1 MNSIT
6 QLAPTQNSF
15 AWTNTSTGPPEAT
28 VEIQF
33 DGLAGSGVISL
44 TSHAGFTVINLTAT
58 GTAYGS
64 LSPLTTDMTSA
75 GIQST
80 GGYFPTATFPT
91 NTTTLT
97 SSNWFTLP
105 PTTASS
111 SMHLYHHHQRRLP
124 Y

>member
-33 DGLAGSGVISL
+33 DGLAGSGVI
-44 TSHAGFTVINLTAT
+44 NLTAT

-64 LSPLTTDMTSA
+64 LSPLTADMASA

-91 NTTTLT
+91 NTITLT

-111 SMHLYHHHQRRLP
+111 SIHLHHHHQRHLP